1 MYSILTN
8 LINKKYYKEKSEIE
22 QKMSVFF
29 AFNVLTEEEYTNLM
43 QLVSTIYVDTVNDST
58 ESETKV

>member
-8 LINKKYYKEKSEIE
+8 LINKKYYKDKSEIE

-43 QLVSTIYVDTVNDST
+43 QLVSTIYVDTVNNST
-58 ESETKV
+58 ESETKA

>member
-8 LINKKYYKEKSEIE
+8 LINKKYYKDKSEIE

-58 ESETKV
+58 ESETKA